1 MASKKKT
8 ISEKEQE
15 RVTYWLN
22 RAKKM
27 WEAKQEYS
35 RRWEEYEKVYHLF
48 VEKREGEDERR
59 ASFSDSWS
67 FATVKTAQS
76 AFVDSRV
83 MPVITQHEDD
93 DTSKASDIRDLYIDN
108 AEKGNL
114 DRELYYTRLD
124 ALKLGMGFLKT
135 VYVEDKRNVYTI
147 EKFDPETNKII
158 YKKEEKKDFDDVK
171 TVRVSPWM
179 MLVDDQTRADFG
191 TARDCIELEI
201 IPYDEAKRKYAHLVG
216 EEVFEERVKKG
227 DEPWNEFVEA
237 HSTHLAQTADD
248 NTGTAREFRS
258 FRFFAPLEVSEDNVV
273 VMHCWQRVPHDSY
286 EILINGAPIRVHTDQ
301 KESPIPYIHK
311 ELPYTPIPYSPYSG
325 DEFWAAGIIEIAR
338 TDANA
343 IKKNREMMS
352 DRQKV
357 SLFSPAFSNVNDEID
372 QRNLKLKPLSIIRT
386 KGGVPTQFH
395 IPGITNADLQL
406 LDRDENS
413 LKRAVGIDERVLGMS
428 PEGTRLTATE
438 VSFLREAAL
447 KRLKEFSFLYKNSLL
462 REVWLKIK
470 LYDQYYASPLKREK
484 HTKNDGLKELA
495 AKAHQFKVKTD
506 NKYTKKSVN
515 HQMFEGDFDLD
526 IDMQVLL
533 PLTQAELITKWGQY
547 VRDVT
552 PFIQGGVVNRDFEK
566 IFNKY
571 ESAME
576 INGNALKHDVDGESI
591 LLAEGEHRLLANKN
605 TSQETLERLLPNGTS
620 PQFLTAMH
628 LKRHMELMSTDDA
641 IEESELRNLI
651 KHIDKDR
658 RNFEIKMQQEQARQM
673 QQPVQVP
680 SGFGGVVEQK
690 QI

>member
-1 MASKKKT
+1 
-8 ISEKEQE
+8 
-15 RVTYWLN
+15 
-22 RAKKM
+22 
-27 WEAKQEYS
+27 
-35 RRWEEYEKVYHLF
+35 
-48 VEKREGEDERR
+48 
-59 ASFSDSWS
+59 
-67 FATVKTAQS
+67 
-76 AFVDSRV
+76 
-83 MPVITQHEDD
+83 
-93 DTSKASDIRDLYIDN
+93 
-108 AEKGNL
+108 
-114 DRELYYTRLD
+114 
-124 ALKLGMGFLKT
+124 
-135 VYVEDKRNVYTI
+135 
-147 EKFDPETNKII
+147 
-158 YKKEEKKDFDDVK
+158 
-171 TVRVSPWM
+171 
-179 MLVDDQTRADFG
+179 MLVDEQARADFG
-191 TARDCIELEI
+191 TARDCIELELL
-201 IPYDEAKRKYAHLVG
+201 PYEEAKRKYAHFVG

-227 DEPWNEFVEA
+227 EESWQQFTDV
-237 HSTHLAQTADD
+237 HQTHIAQTADD
-248 NTGTAREFRS
+248 NTGRSREFRS

-495 AKAHQFKVKTD
+495 AKAHQFKIKTG
-506 NKYTKKSVN
+506 NVYTKRAVSSTL
-515 HQMFEGDFDLD
+515 FEGDIDLEK
-526 IDMQVLL
+526 
-533 PLTQAELITKWGQY
+533 A
-547 VRDVT
+547 
-552 PFIQGGVVNRDFEK
+552 FEK
-566 IFNKY
+566 Y
-571 ESAME
+571 ADALQ
-576 INGNALKHDVDGESI
+576 ININSLRPDVQGESV
-591 LLAEGEHRLLANKN
+591 LLAEGEHRLFSNKN
-605 TSQETLERLLPNGTS
+605 TSREVLERMLPNGTS
-620 PQFLTAMH
+620 PEFLTAMH
-628 LKRHMELMSTDDA
+628 LKRHMELMQTDDA
-641 IEESELRNLI
+641 IEEAELRNLI

-658 RNFEIKMQQEQARQM
+658 RNFEIKMQQEQVLQA
-673 QQPVQVP
+673 QQPVQV
-680 SGFGGVVEQK
+680 GQDFGGTIPAQP
-690 QI
+690 